1 VNQSAKFQKRIG
13 ERVRELR
20 TARGISQEAFAAQCA
35 LHRTHMS
42 LVERG
47 HLNMTIG
54 TLKAIIDAL
63 GIKASEFFRGME

>member
-1 VNQSAKFQKRIG
+1 VKPDEFQKRIG

-20 TARGISQEAFAAQCA
+20 LARGISQEAFAAQCF

-42 LVERG
+42 MIERG
-47 HLNMTIG
+47 QLNIGVG

-63 GIKASEFFRGME
+63 GINASAFFAGIE